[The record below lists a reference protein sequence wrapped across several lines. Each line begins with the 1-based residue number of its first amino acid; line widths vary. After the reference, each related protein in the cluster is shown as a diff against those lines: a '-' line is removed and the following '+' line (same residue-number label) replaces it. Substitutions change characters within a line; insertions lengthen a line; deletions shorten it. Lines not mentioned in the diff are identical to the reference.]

1 MARIND
7 IKKYSYKWTF
17 FCYKVYYLYFR
28 TLGDPVLLRD
38 WVMFGLPS
46 DTVSQDNSVYC
57 MKGIRYPLM
66 IDP

>member
-1 MARIND
+1 
-7 IKKYSYKWTF
+7 
-17 FCYKVYYLYFR
+17 
-28 TLGDPVLLRD
+28 
-38 WVMFGLPS
+38 MFGLPS